1 MFVLAV
7 TLGAILALGA
17 CAKKKAPPPPPP
29 PPAPPAPTASL
40 SVNPS
45 SIQTGQSASLTWQ
58 TTNATDVSIDGIG
71 AVQANGSQPVTPTDS
86 TTYHLTAKGAGGSQE
101 ATARITV
108 AQPPPPPAP
117 AAATPPDE
125 DLFSQNI
132 KDVYFDYDQAEIRGD
147 QQSSV
152 LGDVQFLNQHAAI
165 NFTVEGHCDE
175 RGSTEYNLALG
186 DKRATAVKNALVA
199 AGVGASRIKTISYG
213 AIGERPL
220 SRCPGSEIKLRNEI
234 HGWPCRAKKATGSCA
249 LLPVHIRFPLG
260 LFSCGILATCG
271 ILNSSK
277 TGLATTG
284 LSRFVFNFVFR
295 IQGILYEKKYETK
308 PCCDS
313 SCVDVGAVAGG
324 SAGLGRQ
331 QGYGPIANPGR
342 ATATADDLDAAQ
354 L

>member
-1 MFVLAV
+1 VKHASKQMFVLTV

-17 CAKKKAPPPPPP
+17 CAKKKQPPPPPP

-108 AQPPPPPAP
+108 TQPPPPPAP
-117 AAATPPDE
+117 VAAAPTDE
-125 DLFSQNI
+125 DLFSQNV

-152 LGDVQFLNQHAAI
+152 LGDVQFLNQHASI

-213 AIGERPL
+213 KEKPF
-220 SRCPGSEIKLRNEI
+220 CSESNEAC
-234 HGWPCRAKKATGSCA
+234 W
-249 LLPVHIRFPLG
+249 
-260 LFSCGILATCG
+260 
-271 ILNSSK
+271 
-277 TGLATTG
+277 
-284 LSRFVFNFVFR
+284 
-295 IQGILYEKKYETK
+295 
-308 PCCDS
+308 
-313 SCVDVGAVAGG
+313 
-324 SAGLGRQ
+324 Q
-331 QGYGPIANPGR
+331 QNRRGHLVYQR
-342 ATATADDLDAAQ
+342 
-354 L
+354 